1 MYAVIRS
8 GGKQY
13 RVSPGDVL
21 NLEKLPSAKGK
32 QVEWTEV
39 LLLSPGEN
47 GDQPLAS
54 TVGVRVTGTVL
65 AQAKAAKVLVFHYKR
80 KKQYKKLQGHRQQ
93 FTRVRVDAIQL
104 PA

>member
-13 RVSPGDVL
+13 RVSPGDEL
-21 NLEKLPSAKGK
+21 RLEKLPQATGD

-39 LLLSPGEN
+39 LAVSGPDGALAPGQ
-47 GDQPLAS
+47 GA
-54 TVGVRVTGTVL
+54 RVTGTIL
-65 AQAKAAKVLVFHYKR
+65 AQAKAPKVLVFHYKR
-80 KKQYKKLQGHRQQ
+80 KKQYKKLQGHRQSY
-93 FTRVRVDAIQL
+93 TRVRVNEIL